1 MTTDRARR
9 ADRRASTPPGSKRQ
23 RQPRVQIP
31 LTTPTGTS
39 APAAG
44 VVVSSGVTI
53 SAAASDHGSEEDGDN
68 NADEEERD
76 RRNNNAAG
84 DAEEKDDHAHGYSSD
99 DSNRRSGGSGGPPR
113 SARAQRKPSRQ
124 QPSNQD
130 AADDLESMDWWEA
143 LTPGQQ
149 RSMMRRFLVQS
160 PALAAAPAP
169 PVVIRAPAPEQQRRP
184 KMKYLNLSDF
194 SGKSSES
201 AEAGLATIPQEVE
214 RQAGLG
220 GDTSTAEE
228 LYYGATAHLKDAAST
243 WLITLAETM
252 TEQDKT
258 LAYLVRM
265 MRKKFGH
272 REDMFTIQQRL
283 TARVQQPGKR
293 LRDFAASL
301 STIGFGKRV
310 PAESYVGAFIN
321 GINNQI
327 TATQVR
333 TYEPRTIDEAVQF
346 AEDKCGEFDEGFKV
360 TDWRVAKRYYRESRI
375 TTPRTRC
382 SQEEG
387 SDDVVCDGTPGLEES
402 WFGLRCQ
409 CGISPELRHQRKS
422 CVRIG

>member
-149 RSMMRRFLVQS
+149 RSMMRRFLVQP
-160 PALAAAPAP
+160 PAPAAAPAP
-169 PVVIRAPAPEQQRRP
+169 PVVIRAPTPEQQRRS

-201 AEAGLATIPQEVE
+201 VEAWLATIPQEVE

-220 GDTSTAEE
+220 GDTWTAEE
-228 LYYGATAHLKDAAST
+228 LYYGVTAHLKDAAST
-243 WLITLAETM
+243 WLMTLAETM

-265 MRKKFGH
+265 MRKKFGR

-283 TARVQQPGKR
+283 TARVQQRGDR

-301 STIGFGKRV
+301 SMIGFEKRV
-310 PAESYVGAFIN
+310 PPESYVGAFIN

-333 TYEPRTIDEAVQF
+333 TYEE
-346 AEDKCGEFDEGFKV
+346 
-360 TDWRVAKRYYRESRI
+360 RVL
-375 TTPRTRC
+375 P
-382 SQEEG
+382 EE
-387 SDDVVCDGTPGLEES
+387 
-402 WFGLRCQ
+402 
-409 CGISPELRHQRKS
+409 
-422 CVRIG
+422 VRIDRVLGSSFVCRHDCTPWTIKVLTRLTL

>member
-76 RRNNNAAG
+76 RRNNNAARN
-84 DAEEKDDHAHGYSSD
+84 AEEKDEHAHGDSSD
-99 DSNRRSGGSGGPPR
+99 DSTRRSGGSGGPPR
-113 SARAQRKPSRQ
+113 SARAQRSPSRQ

-130 AADDLESMDWWEA
+130 ADADLQPMDWWEA
-143 LTPGQQ
+143 LTPVQQ
-149 RSMMRRFLVQS
+149 RSMMRRFLVQPPS
-160 PALAAAPAP
+160 PAAAPAP
-169 PVVIRAPAPEQQRRP
+169 PVVIRVAAPEQQRHP

-201 AEAGLATIPQEVE
+201 VEAWLATIPQEVE
-214 RQAGLG
+214 GQAGLG
-220 GDTSTAEE
+220 GDTWTAEE
-228 LYYGATAHLKDAAST
+228 LYYGATAHLKDATST
-243 WLITLAETM
+243 WLISLAETMTEQDKTLAYLKDATSTWLISLAETM

-265 MRKKFGH
+265 MRKKFGR

-283 TARVQQPGKR
+283 TARVQQPGER
-293 LRDFAASL
+293 VGDFAASL

-310 PAESYVGAFIN
+310 PADSYVGAFIN

-327 TATQVR
+327 TAT
-333 TYEPRTIDEAVQF
+333 
-346 AEDKCGEFDEGFKV
+346 
-360 TDWRVAKRYYRESRI
+360 
-375 TTPRTRC
+375 
-382 SQEEG
+382 
-387 SDDVVCDGTPGLEES
+387 
-402 WFGLRCQ
+402 
-409 CGISPELRHQRKS
+409 
-422 CVRIG
+422 